1 MPVQIVSG
9 GTPVRSVDRLLC
21 IWLSVLL
28 LLASGG
34 CRTDAPRMAVLS
46 PDQPSTGA
54 ATIRLAGHNV
64 RPETHAI
71 FLPEEPTPTE
81 RTAAQELQL
90 HLRLITG
97 HELAILPET
106 QRGDRHGLFVG
117 HCKTYALS
125 ETELTA
131 LGLEGL
137 AIRSHGPD
145 LQLAGNQRGVLY
157 AVSVFLE
164 EYLGCRWFAADC
176 TRLPTGGMI
185 SLKAIDRRYIP
196 PLMSRTLD
204 YPEHRGALFAMR
216 SRLTSAG
223 ADLDRA
229 HGGKVSYHEPGVHS
243 FNQLLP
249 PEKYFAAHPEYYP
262 VIDGKRTTAA
272 IGTQLCLTNPNVLAI
287 AKVTVREWIAQDPE
301 AQIFSVSQNDGGGGF
316 CQCEKCAALAREEGS
331 EAGPLL
337 HFVNAIAEDI
347 AGDYPDKIID
357 TLAYLDTRKPP
368 LHVRPAPNVTV
379 RLCSIECC
387 FSHPIDGCP
396 ENVAF
401 MADLRGWSRICKRV
415 SIWDYVIPFYHTL
428 SPWPNLHVLQPNI
441 KTFVENGATSV
452 YEEAN
457 YFSPG
462 GEMAA
467 LRTYIMAKALWD
479 PESDTDRAIDEFLP
493 AYYGAAA
500 PYLRRY
506 IDLVHRPF
514 KNGRGA
520 HLHCGLSPA
529 INPGIYLEKDFLNKA
544 HALFGQAR
552 SAVSDDPVR
561 MRRVRL
567 AHLAVIYLTLF
578 ERPIYERRGDRLVW
592 SAGPPA
598 GVDPWRE
605 FWDVVAAEKITHHQE
620 GMPIKRINDV
630 HILDGKPN
638 PIVLPRMASPGE
650 LAIHRLRN
658 RDAEVECI
666 PGFGGRIH
674 ALINRRTGRD
684 WLRGNHPKG
693 YSLAEDSGSD
703 IYSQRSWRS
712 AGWSTP
718 FKITQR
724 DEAHFVM
731 QTKLDN
737 GLELERRITL
747 TGGSTVRCRDRI
759 RNASDQPR
767 EATLRLHPVFDMTH
781 PKSTHLV
788 VRDAAGMD
796 RPVDLPRPATAQEAT
811 ADRFL
816 EGDDRPAGAWSI
828 VDDASHE
835 RLTHRVISG
844 EVGRYFVHVNY
855 ALSQLMLELWSP
867 NRTLKPGE
875 EVAIEYEY
883 EM

>member
-1 MPVQIVSG
+1 MPIQTVSCAI
-9 GTPVRSVDRLLC
+9 PIRPANHLLC
-21 IWLSVLL
+21 IWLSALL

-34 CRTDAPRMAVLS
+34 CQAGAPGMAVLS
-46 PDQPSTGA
+46 PDQPSAGA
-54 ATIRLAGHNV
+54 ATIRLAGRDV

-71 FLPEEPTPTE
+71 FLPEQPTPTE

-97 HELAILPET
+97 GELAILPES
-106 QRGDRHGLFVG
+106 QRGGRHGFFIG
-117 HCKTYALS
+117 HCRAYALP
-125 ETELTA
+125 ETESAA
-131 LGLEGL
+131 LGVEGL
-137 AIRSHGPD
+137 VIRSHGPD
-145 LQLAGNQRGVLY
+145 LQLTGNQRGVLY

-176 TRLPTGGMI
+176 TRLPTSGVI
-185 SLKAIDRRYIP
+185 SLAAIDRRYVP
-196 PLMSRTLD
+196 PLMCRALD
-204 YPEHRGALFAMR
+204 YPEHRGTLFAMR
-216 SRLTSAG
+216 NRLTSAG
-223 ADLDRA
+223 ADLDEA

-243 FNQLLP
+243 FNQLVP
-249 PEKYFAAHPEYYP
+249 PEKYFASHPEYYSL
-262 VIDGKRTTAA
+262 IDGKRTAA
-272 IGTQLCLTNPNVLAI
+272 AMRTQLCLTNPEVLAI
-287 AKVTVREWIAQDPE
+287 AKATVREWIAKDPD
-301 AQIFSVSQNDGGGGF
+301 AQVFSVSQNDGGGGF
-316 CQCEKCAALAREEGS
+316 CQCEKCAALAKEEGGQ
-331 EAGPLL
+331 AGPLL

-347 AGDYPDKIID
+347 ARDHPDKIID

-379 RLCSIECC
+379 RLCSMECC
-387 FSHPIDGCP
+387 FSHPLDGCP

-401 MADLRGWSRICKRV
+401 MADLRGWSRICRRV

-428 SPWPNLHVLQPNI
+428 SPWPNLYVLQPNI
-441 KTFVENGATSV
+441 KTFVLNGATSI

-467 LRTYIMAKALWD
+467 LRTYIMAGALWD
-479 PESDTDRAIDEFLP
+479 PDTDTDRSIDEFLP

-500 PYLRRY
+500 PYLRQY

-514 KNGRGA
+514 KEGRGA
-520 HLHCGLSPA
+520 HLQCGLSPA

-544 HALFGQAR
+544 HALFGRAR
-552 SAVSDDPVR
+552 SAVSNDPVR

-567 AHLAVIYLTLF
+567 AHMGAIYLTLF
-578 ERPIYERRGDRLVW
+578 ERPIYERHGDRLVW

-598 GVDPWRE
+598 GVDAWRE
-605 FWDVVAAEKITHHQE
+605 FWDVVAIEKITHHQE

-638 PIVLPRMASPGE
+638 PIILPRMASPGE
-650 LAIHRLRN
+650 LVIHRLHN

-684 WLRGNHPKG
+684 WLKGNHPKG
-693 YSLAEDSGSD
+693 YSLVEDSGSD

-718 FKITQR
+718 FEVIQS
-724 DEAHFVM
+724 DGDHVVM
-731 QTKLDN
+731 KARLGN
-737 GLELERRITL
+737 GLELERRVTL
-747 TGGSTVRCRDRI
+747 AGGSVVRFRDSI

-767 EATLRLHPVFDMTH
+767 EATLRVHPVFDMTH
-781 PKSTHLV
+781 PESTRLV
-788 VRDAAGMD
+788 VRDAAGKD
-796 RPVDLPRPATAQEAT
+796 RPVDLPRPANAQTPA

-816 EGDDRPAGAWSI
+816 EGDDRPAGVWSI

-835 RLTHRVISG
+835 RLTQRVISG
-844 EVGRYFVHVNY
+844 EVGRYFVNVDY
-855 ALSQLMLELWSP
+855 ALRQLTLEFWSP
-867 NRTLKPGE
+867 TRTLKPGE
-875 EVAIEYEY
+875 EIAIEYEY